1 MLTATLIAIFL
12 IPLLFV
18 QIERLARRR
27 VPHAPTTLAT
37 GDSAP

>member
-1 MLTATLIAIFL
+1 MLTATLIAIFF

-27 VPHAPTTLAT
+27 VPHAPASLAT
-37 GDSAP
+37 EDGAS